1 MDNDSDSDI
10 DSEANEVLMEADSD
24 ANEALVDT
32 EIECRCS
39 DNESFSLCDSSEPV
53 DVLSS
58 SVNESAIESFSRTD
72 DT

>member
-1 MDNDSDSDI
+1 
-10 DSEANEVLMEADSD
+10 MEADSD

-39 DNESFSLCDSSEPV
+39 DNESFSLCDSSDPV
-53 DVLSS
+53 DLLSS